1 MVSACVLIYCDAGKF
16 PAVLSEVKKLAGV
29 KRAFSVLGRC
39 DVVAEIEAADAKT
52 LSEITW
58 KVTRLPGVTATETL
72 MEALV

>member
-16 PAVLSEVKKLAGV
+16 PAVLNEVKKLAGV

-39 DVVAEIEAADAKT
+39 DVVAEIEAVDVKT

-58 KVTRLPGVTATETL
+58 KITRLLGVTATETL
-72 MEALV
+72 MEALI